1 MAVSTACYRTACAP
15 ARALLQST
23 LGRTPTRL
31 WRQCWSASA
40 LEEGS
45 STALLQ
51 STQTALFHASTT
63 RSTDAAC
70 SKYDSAFLF
79 GFESVHV
86 FSKNRAVLRHYY
98 Y

>member
-1 MAVSTACYRTACAP
+1 MIRTRVYWRNGVVRFC
-15 ARALLQST
+15 
-23 LGRTPTRL
+23 
-31 WRQCWSASA
+31 RQCWSASA

-51 STQTALFHASTT
+51 STQTALFHATTT

-70 SKYDSAFLF
+70 SSDDSAFLC

-86 FSKNRAVLRHYY
+86 FAKNKAVLRHYY

>member
-1 MAVSTACYRTACAP
+1 MVRF
-15 ARALLQST
+15 
-23 LGRTPTRL
+23 

-51 STQTALFHASTT
+51 STQTALFHATTT

-70 SKYDSAFLF
+70 SSDDSAFLC
-79 GFESVHV
+79 GFESVRV
-86 FSKNRAVLRHYY
+86 FAKNRAVLRHHDY
-98 Y
+98 